1 MILLPNAFSDAYNN
15 AYRLLREKEID
26 DNLIMEAMKAVKV
39 KTKRKAIEI
48 GLRELVAEIAKK
60 RQRVVMM
67 NHIL

>member
-1 MILLPNAFSDAYNN
+1 M
-15 AYRLLREKEID
+15 KTTVEID

-39 KTKRKAIEI
+39 KTKREAIEI